1 MTKFIGLFVYSFI
14 CLLVLFSPPT
24 ASAQQART
32 ITIVPPTINLTLNP
46 GDTREGTLKVIND
59 SDEPMEIKAA
69 INDFIVQD
77 THGTPQLLPQSTLNN
92 QYSAANWVGITP
104 DTFIIEPHQRYSLRY
119 FIQIPS
125 DAKPGGHYA
134 AVSYVPANAGST
146 NSTGTSVLTKLGTL
160 FYITINGE
168 ITEKANVSEFLA
180 NPFQEYGPVTLTTN
194 ITNMGDLH
202 IRPSG
207 EIRVYDV
214 FGRLIATEKLQ
225 QNNIYPTATRTF
237 ENTVGKTW
245 MIGPFQAKLLGAYG
259 QGHNLPLVAS
269 VTFWVFPWRVTL
281 VIVLLIVAV
290 VLGVTYWKKR
300 GTKIHTDKE
309 QINADSESKPTS

>member
-1 MTKFIGLFVYSFI
+1 
-14 CLLVLFSPPT
+14 
-24 ASAQQART
+24 
-32 ITIVPPTINLTLNP
+32 
-46 GDTREGTLKVIND
+46 
-59 SDEPMEIKAA
+59 MEIKAA